1 MSSWFATAMSFAILC
16 AGADAC
22 VRMCVH
28 MRVRVCACV
37 YVFMC
42 VGVRSMLPRQCPSLF
57 CVQVHTRVC
66 VCVCICVCACAHR
79 VRSMLPRRCHSLF
92 CVQVR
97 LRQFAR
103 DTHTC
108 VRMCVHMRVRVRVC
122 ACACVC
128 VRGCAGVRS
137 TLPAART
144 LSLSLS
150 LSLSLFSLSLSLSHA
165 LYIYAC
171 GELVSVRVILARW
184 RMMAAYQ
191 RAHARFFAR
200 TTRVMRD
207 AAHVAERFKYL
218 LNYGC
223 AWRSSIAASL
233 ISASRECLP
242 LSPAAARPRS
252 SRSPLACPPLHT
264 RAGAMRM

>member
-1 MSSWFATAMSFAILC
+1 M
-16 AGADAC
+16 
-22 VRMCVH
+22 
-28 MRVRVCACV
+28 
-37 YVFMC
+37 
-42 VGVRSMLPRQCPSLF
+42 
-57 CVQVHTRVC
+57 C
-66 VCVCICVCACAHR
+66 VCVCICVCACVHVFMCLCVWVCVVCCHGNVLRYFVCRCTHACAYVCAYACAR
-79 VRSMLPRRCHSLF
+79 VRTVCVVCCHGDVIRYFVCRCA
-92 CVQVR
+92 CVSSR
-97 LRQFAR
+97 AI
-103 DTHTC
+103 HTPVC
-108 VRMCVHMRVRVRVC
+108 VCVCICVCVC
-122 ACACVC
+122 ACARVHVFVC
-128 VRGCAGVRS
+128 VGVRVCVVRCQ
-137 TLPAART
+137 LLG